1 MIKYFI
7 VFTLFLFI
15 ISCGYPDID
24 SVPKFNDLLSTD
36 QEILEYC
43 SNINSSKKNIDICVN
58 DYISKK

>member
-1 MIKYFI
+1 MRLIFLI
-7 VFTLFLFI
+7 VLAFLQ

-24 SVPKFNDLLSTD
+24 SVPKFNNLLSTD

-58 DYISKK
+58 DYNSKK

>member
-1 MIKYFI
+1 MRLI
-7 VFTLFLFI
+7 FLI
-15 ISCGYPDID
+15 ILAFLQKSCGYPDID

-58 DYISKK
+58 DYNSKK

>member
-1 MIKYFI
+1 MKLI
-7 VFTLFLFI
+7 FLIILTFLP

-58 DYISKK
+58 DYNSKK